1 MSAAEVLKAELAG
14 LMPVKPSASSIKAQG
29 PEFDVS
35 DSASDF
41 DVPGLGNAEP
51 PVAASPSHSLS
62 LDESML
68 SVSSGQKRSAA
79 DVEAEDA
86 QIDVEEDIVV
96 VGENDSSVEEE
107 EPSYALVVRADGS
120 VEQVDN
126 VRYGSTFHNF
136 LPPQGNTNARVIL
149 GCMNRVTKNVII
161 SKSSASRAPTL
172 SSGKCL
178 SPFLVSR
185 CCSNILHQV
194 NSILCRRYCMGV
206 ALLLSRGKLQDD
218 SLQEH

>member
-1 MSAAEVLKAELAG
+1 LSGSNRDVVANRAAIRLANMSAAEVLKAELAG
-14 LMPVKPSASSIKAQG
+14 LVPVKPSASSMSAAKVQG

-41 DVPGLGNAEP
+41 DVPGLGNVEP
-51 PVAASPSHSLS
+51 PVAASPS
-62 LDESML
+62 LDESMM

-96 VGENDSSVEEE
+96 TGENDSSVEEE

-120 VEQVDN
+120 VEQADN
-126 VRYGSTFHNF
+126 VRYGSTFHDF
-136 LPPQGNTNARVIL
+136 LSPQGNTNARVIL
-149 GCMNRVTKNVII
+149 DCMNRVTRNAII
-161 SKSSASRAPTL
+161 SKSLAFRPPTL

-178 SPFLVSR
+178 SPYLLQ
-185 CCSNILHQV
+185 IL
-194 NSILCRRYCMGV
+194 L
-206 ALLLSRGKLQDD
+206 
-218 SLQEH
+218 